1 MRALFADLSIDQ
13 SGIRDYALV
22 ARSARLV
29 VDTRNAL
36 ARQRRR
42 WQER

>member
-22 ARSARLV
+22 ARSSLLDGPESAPFNV
-29 VDTRNAL
+29 GGP
-36 ARQRRR
+36 
-42 WQER
+42 